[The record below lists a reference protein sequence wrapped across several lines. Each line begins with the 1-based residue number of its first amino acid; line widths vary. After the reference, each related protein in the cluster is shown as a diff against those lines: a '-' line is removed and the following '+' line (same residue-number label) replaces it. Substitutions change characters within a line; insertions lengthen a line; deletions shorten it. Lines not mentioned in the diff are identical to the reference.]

1 MIDFQPLRLALT
13 YSHIPVF
20 PQGTY
25 LGPLLFL
32 ICINYIYISSQKISF
47 FLFADETDLLYGDK
61 SLRSLEL
68 NYYLYSFIYYCC
80 FFFFAC
86 SFIPVVICNT
96 LLAYWTVSHCS
107 CIRMLPESFPL
118 SSQTC
123 CWRIYFNVCF
133 PAASISFAILLVGI
147 VRYVF

>member
-47 FLFADETDLLYGDK
+47 FLFADETNLLYGDK

-68 NYYLYSFIYYCC
+68 NYYLLVSFIIVVV
-80 FFFFAC
+80 FF
-86 SFIPVVICNT
+86 SPVV
-96 LLAYWTVSHCS
+96 LFQL
-107 CIRMLPESFPL
+107 
-118 SSQTC
+118 
-123 CWRIYFNVCF
+123 
-133 PAASISFAILLVGI
+133 
-147 VRYVF
+147 